1 MIETI
6 ELAAG
11 VTLLAVQT
19 EKFKSGC
26 FSFNLMRPHTRAAA
40 PLDALLPSVLL
51 RGSERW
57 PDMRAISM
65 RLDELYGATLGT
77 LVRLRGETKLTG
89 FYADFIEEDFLPAG
103 EAVFAP
109 MVEFFRDILFHPA
122 LENGLLNAR
131 YVESEKQNLIH
142 AIESAQNDK
151 RVYAAMRMR
160 RIMCE
165 GEAASIPR
173 LGYAED
179 VAAIT
184 PEALT
189 AHWRTVLRT
198 APIMLFYAGRRTPQE
213 AAALFRPLFD
223 GLERDPVSPPP
234 TVVRRSAETVREI
247 TESMDVTQGKLVIGM
262 RTGITASDPDYPAL
276 VLLNSVYGSGV
287 TSKLFVNV
295 REKRSLCYY
304 ASSAVEKF
312 KGLMIV
318 SSGISFD
325 QYETARDAI
334 LAELDACRRG
344 EITPEEANRIGYET
358 AMRWTKGKYAF
369 FVATHTDKA
378 HIHNHI
384 YYNSTSLDCT
394 RKFRD
399 FIGSGRAVRRL
410 SDRICLEND
419 LFVITNPKL
428 HSKGRFL
435 HYGAWLGTERQP
447 SHKEQLRLAINEALA
462 KRPADFDAFLR
473 LMEASGFTVKHGR
486 GGTISFLVP
495 GQERATRLRAST
507 LGDGYD
513 PEDIKAVIAG
523 ERPLPEQPVPAP
535 AAPRRVNLIV
545 DIQER
550 LRSGKGAAYARWAKV
565 YNLKQMAAAL
575 QFMQEQ
581 NITEYDQ
588 LSAKAEDAV
597 SRFHALTEQLRRTE
611 ADLSVTSE
619 LMGAVVRYAK
629 TRPVFDGYKAAK
641 YSRKY
646 LAEHEAELADY
657 RAAKATMGEL
667 LGGEKLPKMAELKE
681 KRRQLAARKK
691 ALYAEYRSAQEE
703 MRQSVAVKSNIDHLL
718 GVTDGQRKKEQER

>member
-1 MIETI
+1 MATTYYKKHKISKGETI
-6 ELAAG
+6 AQSLKERFDYGQNPDKTEGGELISSYGCDHMTADAEFLLSKAKYKAATG
-11 VTLLAVQT
+11 REQ
-19 EKFKSGC
+19 
-26 FSFNLMRPHTRAAA
+26 RR
-40 PLDALLPSVLL
+40 DA
-51 RGSERW
+51 
-57 PDMRAISM
+57 
-65 RLDELYGATLGT
+65 
-77 LVRLRGETKLTG
+77 
-89 FYADFIEEDFLPAG
+89 
-103 EAVFAP
+103 
-109 MVEFFRDILFHPA
+109 
-122 LENGLLNAR
+122 
-131 YVESEKQNLIH
+131 
-142 AIESAQNDK
+142 
-151 RVYAAMRMR
+151 
-160 RIMCE
+160 
-165 GEAASIPR
+165 
-173 LGYAED
+173 D
-179 VAAIT
+179 V
-184 PEALT
+184 
-189 AHWRTVLRT
+189 
-198 APIMLFYAGRRTPQE
+198 
-213 AAALFRPLFD
+213 
-223 GLERDPVSPPP
+223 
-234 TVVRRSAETVREI
+234 
-247 TESMDVTQGKLVIGM
+247 
-262 RTGITASDPDYPAL
+262 
-276 VLLNSVYGSGV
+276 
-287 TSKLFVNV
+287 
-295 REKRSLCYY
+295 LCYQIRQ
-304 ASSAVEKF
+304 SF
-312 KGLMIV
+312 KP
-318 SSGISFD
+318 
-325 QYETARDAI
+325 
-334 LAELDACRRG
+334 G

-419 LFVITNPKL
+419 LSVITNPKL

-435 HYGAWLGTERQP
+435 HYGAWLGTARQP
-447 SHKEQLRLAINEALA
+447 HIRSSYGLPSMKLSQNALPILTLSSGSWSVRLHGQAWARRYDL
-462 KRPADFDAFLR
+462 FSC
-473 LMEASGFTVKHGR
+473 SGAGAGYPVAGIHPR
-486 GGTISFLVP
+486 G
-495 GQERATRLRAST
+495 RLRSR
-507 LGDGYD
+507 GHQ
-513 PEDIKAVIAG
+513 AVIAG

-611 ADLSVTSE
+611 ADLSATSE

-691 ALYAEYRSAQEE
+691 ALYTEYRSAQEE
-703 MRQSVAVKSNIDHLL
+703 MRQAVAVKANIDYLL